1 MRSGEPDFVNQL
13 FVKSL
18 DLRLFQKAQDSRSNL
33 ITCSMLSYDFALE
46 IRVSCVN
53 VAKENDS
60 HEPRVLTD
68 GRFRI
73 VDASFSGVWKDQPDP
88 KSPGT

>member
-1 MRSGEPDFVNQL
+1 MVAQIEAPAAC
-13 FVKSL
+13 L
-18 DLRLFQKAQDSRSNL
+18 D
-33 ITCSMLSYDFALE
+33 YDFALE

-73 VDASFSGVWKDQPDP
+73 LDASAGV
-88 KSPGT
+88 